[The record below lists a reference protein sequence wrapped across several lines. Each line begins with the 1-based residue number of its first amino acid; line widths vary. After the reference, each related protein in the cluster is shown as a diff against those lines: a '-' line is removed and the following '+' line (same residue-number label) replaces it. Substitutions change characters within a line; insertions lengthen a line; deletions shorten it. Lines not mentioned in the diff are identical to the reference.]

1 MDRRH
6 PERAVAAL
14 IALVLAAGCVRNG
27 ELEPNKPPPTR
38 HAAKE
43 PAPAEPAEP
52 AEPAADTAELDGPDA
67 NDPKVA
73 TIVIINGDAAPEDYI
88 DLERGLIVVDYRGK
102 NDRGVR
108 RVCGDN
114 LVREYYDLSLLGE
127 RHQGSSED
135 RLCDDWVCTVRGAGA
150 GLPDHEFHF
159 ARTGWATP
167 DRGGWTRLHAVVRI
181 SRTSLGSA
189 AAEAGQRWAKEQIE
203 KLGEGS
209 CAQR

>member
-1 MDRRH
+1 MDRSH
-6 PERAVAAL
+6 PERAAAAL
-14 IALVLAAGCVRNG
+14 ISLVLAAGCVRNG

-38 HAAKE
+38 QAAKE

-52 AEPAADTAELDGPDA
+52 AAAPAELDGPDA

-102 NDRGVR
+102 NDRGAR
-108 RVCGDN
+108 RVCGDD
-114 LVREYYDLSLLGE
+114 LAREYYDLSLLGE
-127 RHQGSSED
+127 RHQGISED
-135 RLCDDWVCTVRGAGA
+135 RLCDDRVCTVRGAGA

-159 ARTGWATP
+159 ARSGWTTP
-167 DRGGWTRLHAVVRI
+167 DRGGWTRLHAVVMI
-181 SRTSLGSA
+181 SRTSLDRA
-189 AAEAGQRWAKEQIE
+189 AAEAGERWAKERIE
-203 KLGEGS
+203 KLGQGS